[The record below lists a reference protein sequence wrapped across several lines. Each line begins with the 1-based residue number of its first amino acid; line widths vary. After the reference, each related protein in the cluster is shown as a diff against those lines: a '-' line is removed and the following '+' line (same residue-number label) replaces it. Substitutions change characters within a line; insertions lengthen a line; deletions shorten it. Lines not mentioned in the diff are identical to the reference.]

1 MNRALKSLGI
11 FTTFVML
18 LVLIGGAL
26 VTKTGSGKGCGS
38 EWPLC
43 NGRFLPALNP
53 ESIIEWSHR
62 MASGISIIVVLSLVI
77 WTWIKLPHKRE
88 TKFLGIT
95 SIVFLFLQAALGALA
110 VVFGSQPLIMA
121 LHFGISLVSFASVL
135 LLTFLI
141 FENDQTGSEQ
151 ALSIGSLMK
160 FHIIG
165 ITIYSYIVVYTGA
178 YVRHTKSSLAC
189 PQVPF
194 CSRANNGLPSQF
206 NEWVQM
212 GHRTAAVLLFVWILA
227 AMIHAIKSY
236 KRNSIMYWGW
246 ILAFILVCLQ
256 ALSGALVVLTGMSL
270 VFALAHGFIIACIFG
285 VLCYFILLLT
295 RPSNT

>member
-26 VTKTGSGKGCGS
+26 VTKTGSGMGCGR

-43 NGRFLPALNP
+43 NGKFFPALTP

-62 MASGISIIVVLSLVI
+62 MASGISIIVVLSLVV
-77 WTWIKLPHKRE
+77 WTWIKLGHKRE

-121 LHFGISLVSFASVL
+121 LHFGISLVSFASVF

-141 FENDQTGSEQ
+141 FENDQTGSENV
-151 ALSIGSLMK
+151 LSIGSLMK

-165 ITIYSYIVVYTGA
+165 TTIYSYIVVYTGA

-189 PQVPF
+189 PQVPL
-194 CSRANNGLPSQF
+194 CSRANNGFPSQF

-212 GHRTAAVLLFVWILA
+212 GHRTAAVLLFVWILI

-236 KRNSIMYWGW
+236 KHNFILYWGW
-246 ILAFILVCLQ
+246 TLAFVLVCLQ
-256 ALSGALVVLTGMSL
+256 AVSGALVVLTGMSL
-270 VFALAHGFIIACIFG
+270 VFALAHGFIIACLFG

-295 RPSNT
+295 RPSNM

>member
-1 MNRALKSLGI
+1 MYIEIGDEMNRALKSLGI

-77 WTWIKLPHKRE
+77 WTWIKLRHKRE

-121 LHFGISLVSFASVL
+121 
-135 LLTFLI
+135 
-141 FENDQTGSEQ
+141 Q
-151 ALSIGSLMK
+151 IG
-160 FHIIG
+160 
-165 ITIYSYIVVYTGA
+165 
-178 YVRHTKSSLAC
+178 
-189 PQVPF
+189 
-194 CSRANNGLPSQF
+194 RAH
-206 NEWVQM
+206 V
-212 GHRTAAVLLFVWILA
+212 
-227 AMIHAIKSY
+227 
-236 KRNSIMYWGW
+236 
-246 ILAFILVCLQ
+246 
-256 ALSGALVVLTGMSL
+256 
-270 VFALAHGFIIACIFG
+270 
-285 VLCYFILLLT
+285 
-295 RPSNT
+295 